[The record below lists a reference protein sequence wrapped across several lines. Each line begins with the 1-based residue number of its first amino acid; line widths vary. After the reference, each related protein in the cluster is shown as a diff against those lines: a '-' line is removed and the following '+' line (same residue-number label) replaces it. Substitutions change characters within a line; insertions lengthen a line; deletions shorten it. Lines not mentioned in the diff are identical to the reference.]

1 MNDEYFMSIALKEA
15 KKAFKKDE
23 IPVGAIIVYKGKI
36 IAKGYNKK
44 NKSNRVK
51 DHAEIIAID
60 KANKKLKNWRLE
72 DCDIYI
78 TLEPCMMCLGAIT
91 SSRINNMYI
100 GTLDPKNNE
109 DVEEKISKYKEKYG
123 INVEIGIMQEE
134 CEYILKDFFKYLRK
148 NGGENVKLSE

>member
-1 MNDEYFMSIALKEA
+1 MCIIFCGEIIMNDEYFMSIALKEA

-23 IPVGAIIVYKGKI
+23 IPVGAIIVYKGRV

-78 TLEPCMMCLGAIT
+78 TLEPCPMCASAIEQ
-91 SSRINNMYI
+91 SRIKRVITGAVN
-100 GTLDPKNNE
+100 KNN
-109 DVEEKISKYKEKYG
+109 DTNKISSQILQNKCWTKG
-123 INVEIGIMQEE
+123 VQEE
-134 CEYILKDFFKYLRK
+134 ECTKMLNEFFKLKR
-148 NGGENVKLSE
+148 

>member
-78 TLEPCMMCLGAIT
+78 TLEPCPMCASAIEQCRIKRLITGAV
-91 SSRINNMYI
+91 N
-100 GTLDPKNNE
+100 KNKETN
-109 DVEEKISKYKEKYG
+109 KISSQILHNKCWTKG
-123 INVEIGIMQEE
+123 VQEE
-134 CEYILKDFFKYLRK
+134 ECTKMLNEFFKLKR
-148 NGGENVKLSE
+148 